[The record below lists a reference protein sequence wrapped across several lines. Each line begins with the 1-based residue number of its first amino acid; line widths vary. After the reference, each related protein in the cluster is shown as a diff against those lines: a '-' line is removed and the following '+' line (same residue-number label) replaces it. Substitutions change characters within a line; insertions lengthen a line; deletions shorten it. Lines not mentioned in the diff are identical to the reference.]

1 MNKLTLKREIS
12 LLHLLALLTSKL
24 FIGISIGLFFSDLAF
39 PWSYPLLIIGVLI
52 FLPAIYKL
60 LKIETVTEKD
70 LLKKVKN
77 KKIKIKK

>member
-77 KKIKIKK
+77 KKIKIRK